1 MAITSPP
8 TAAKSGRTKATSEKV
23 DRLFRFEIAP
33 IQRVKAF
40 WRFSEMSKR
49 FKRSAPAQNA
59 KRPGNLPGRFR
70 FLR

>member
-1 MAITSPP
+1 LEILNYVEATLARFS
-8 TAAKSGRTKATSEKV
+8 ATSEKV
-23 DRLFRFEIAP
+23 DRLFLFEIAP

-40 WRFSEMSKR
+40 WRFSEISKR
-49 FKRSAPAQNA
+49 FKQSAPAQNA